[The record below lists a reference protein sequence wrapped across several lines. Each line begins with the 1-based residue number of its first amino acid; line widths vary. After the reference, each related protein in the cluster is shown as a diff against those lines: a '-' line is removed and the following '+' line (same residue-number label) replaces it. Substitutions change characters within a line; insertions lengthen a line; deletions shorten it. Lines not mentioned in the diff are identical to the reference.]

1 MKGVVIVHTIQAM
14 APESKTQVTL
24 TQHGGQ
30 RYQLGLHGRLEPG
43 WAGRLS
49 NGLAQRKVN
58 IMRVEAARNAGWQ
71 WRSMIDLD
79 FFPSVVRPDTIDF
92 IALSQAPA
100 ASLAATEQLIID
112 DYQMERS
119 TRCEGCLY
127 LEVSGPDRIGLLSSL
142 LNTFSLYSLFPAEM
156 LVETQ
161 KKRVFDRF
169 WLKGLGGS
177 APSEEATVAIRER
190 MRECT
195 LGGLRSTSD

>member
-1 MKGVVIVHTIQAM
+1 MVVHTIQAT
-14 APESKTQVTL
+14 APESRTQVTL
-24 TQHGGQ
+24 AQHGIQ

-58 IMRVEAARNAGWQ
+58 IMRVEAARHAGWQ
-71 WRSMIDLD
+71 WHSTIDLD
-79 FFPSVVRPDTIDF
+79 FYSAAVRPDTIDF

-100 ASLAATEQLIID
+100 ASSSAAEQLIID
-112 DYQMERS
+112 DYLLERS
-119 TRCEGCLY
+119 TRCEGSLY

-161 KKRVFDRF
+161 QKRVFDRF

-177 APSEEATVAIRER
+177 APSEEASAAIRER

-195 LGGLRSTSD
+195 LGRSRSVSA

>member
-1 MKGVVIVHTIQAM
+1 MVVHTIQAK
-14 APESKTQVTL
+14 ESESRTQATL
-24 TQHGGQ
+24 TQHGMQ

-58 IMRVEAARNAGWQ
+58 IMRVEASRHAGWQ
-71 WRSMIDLD
+71 WRSTIDLD
-79 FFPSVVRPDTIDF
+79 FYSAAVRPDTIDF

-100 ASLAATEQLIID
+100 ATLPAVEQLVLD
-112 DYQMERS
+112 DYQLERS
-119 TRCEGCLY
+119 TRCEGSLY

-161 KKRVFDRF
+161 QKRVFDRF

-177 APSEEATVAIRER
+177 DPSEEARAAIRER
-190 MRECT
+190 MQECT
-195 LGGLRSTSD
+195 QVKWRQ